1 MWFTRLA
8 ISRPILIWMALAAI
22 AVLGLQAYFR
32 LPAELNPRVD
42 LPILVVTTVFPGA
55 GPPEIESQIT
65 RPLEDAVGTVG
76 SVKDVF
82 SSSQANVSI
91 ISLTFD
97 GGVNIETAVADV
109 RTRVDAIRSQLPA
122 ESRAP
127 VVAKLD
133 INALPVLY
141 FGMESASLSA
151 EELRTLA
158 DKIIRPRIERV
169 DGVAGCQ
176 VIGGELKE
184 IQIAVDSHNLTRFG
198 LSIEDVVNSLK
209 AAGRDVPAGS
219 IVKDSRETTVRL
231 VGSLGT
237 LNEIR
242 SVQIVSPALA
252 QQASAARMPGAAP
265 SLPAPPLTIADV
277 ASVDEG
283 RAEQTQINRVNGR
296 DGIGIVVT
304 RASDANTVSVVDG
317 VNEAL
322 EQIKAQMPA
331 DLHRVTLRDDSV
343 TVRDA
348 LDDVNAS
355 LVLGAVLAMFVI
367 LLFLHNLRGTFI
379 VSLAI
384 PACMIATFLVMY
396 LVKFTLNQMTLLALS
411 LSVGILVD
419 DSIVVLESI
428 TRHIQEG
435 EDPATAAYNGRAE
448 IGFADITT
456 TLVDVVVFVPI
467 AFMSGIV
474 GSFFKQFGLVI
485 VVSTLFSLV
494 VSFSVTPMLASR
506 WYKKGENLT
515 PDKGIFAPLE
525 RLYKALEH
533 RYSRILRSAL
543 SHRPLVMLFG
553 IGALAAI
560 FVVSYLKLGTDF
572 IPGADQGQIAV
583 NIEMPPGASLDATVE
598 VVKDAEKVVAG
609 DHDVLAVVSTVG
621 EIIGGFGSIP
631 QDGMQFGQLTI
642 RLKEKA
648 SLLDQIAGRAS
659 SLRKHS
665 DEELAAKFRAA
676 LAQTAKTRGADISTA
691 AIRSVAGGSSP
702 VEIQLRG
709 SNTTLLAAT
718 ASKLKERLGAIPGVL
733 SPAVSVRDGKPE
745 VRATVDRA
753 RASERSIAAGMAG
766 AIVRDSIAGNTDTA
780 LQRGGAAIPIRV
792 RLAGAE
798 RRHIEDISNLSV
810 GVDGSGSPVF
820 LSDIAAVT
828 METGPANIERQ
839 NGQRLVTVTS
849 NLTAATALS
858 TVQTA
863 MDKAIKEIPH
873 AGVEITWGGDA
884 ENIKDSAIPFA
895 TALIIAIVLVYFVM
909 ASLFNSMGTP
919 FVIMFT
925 LPMALIGALGAL
937 VITGERMSLVS
948 AIGIIMLIGLMGRN
962 AILLLDFTNT
972 LRSRGLSRTDAIV
985 EAGAKRLRPILMTT
999 TATMVGMLP
1008 VAMRFGRAS
1017 EIRAPMAIV
1026 VIGGLT
1032 VSSVLTLI
1040 VIPVLYSLFDD
1051 VTARLRKH

>member
-22 AVLGLQAYFR
+22 SVLGLQAYFR
-32 LPAELNPRVD
+32 LPSELNPKVD

-55 GPPEIESQIT
+55 GPPEIETQIT

-151 EELRTLA
+151 EALRTLA
-158 DKIIRPRIERV
+158 DKVIRPRIERV

-184 IQIAVDSHNLTRFG
+184 IQVAVDSHNLTRYG

-242 SVQIVSPALA
+242 SVQIVSPALS
-252 QQASAARMPGAAP
+252 QAAASRPPGAAP

-277 ASVDEG
+277 ASVEEG

-304 RASDANTVSVVDG
+304 RSSDANTVAVVDG

-322 EQIKAQMPA
+322 DQIKSQMPA

-367 LLFLHNLRGTFI
+367 LLFLHNIRGTFI

-485 VVSTLFSLV
+485 VVSTLFSLI

-515 PDKGIFAPLE
+515 PDRGIFAPLE
-525 RLYKALEH
+525 RLYRALEH
-533 RYSRILRSAL
+533 RYSRVLRSAL
-543 SHRPLVMLFG
+543 HRRPLVLLLG
-553 IGALAAI
+553 IGALASI
-560 FVVSYLKLGTDF
+560 FVVSYYKLGTDF

-598 VVKDAEKVVAG
+598 VVKDAEKVVSG

-659 SLRKHS
+659 SLRRHS
-665 DEELAAKFRAA
+665 DEELAARFRAA
-676 LAQTAKTRGADISTA
+676 LALTAKQRGAEISTA

-709 SNTTLLAAT
+709 ADTAQLAAI
-718 ASKLKERLGAIPGVL
+718 AGKLKARLASLPGVL

-745 VRATVDRA
+745 VRATVDRS

-792 RLAGAE
+792 RIAGAE
-798 RRHIEDISNLSV
+798 RRHVEDISNLSI

-820 LSDIAAVT
+820 LSDIATVT

-839 NGQRLVTVTS
+839 NGQLLVTVTS
-849 NLTAATALS
+849 NLTAATPLS
-858 TVQTA
+858 TVQSA
-863 MDKAIKEIPH
+863 MDRAIKETPH
-873 AGVEITWGGDA
+873 PGVEITWGGDA

-937 VITGERMSLVS
+937 VLTGERMSLVS

-999 TATMVGMLP
+999 TATMAGMLP

-1026 VIGGLT
+1026 VIGGLMI
-1032 VSSVLTLI
+1032 SSLLTLV
-1040 VIPVLYSLFDD
+1040 VIPVLYSVFDD
-1051 VTARLRKH
+1051 VTLRLRKR

>member
-8 ISRPILIWMALAAI
+8 ISRPILIWMALASI
-22 AVLGLQAYFR
+22 AVLGVQAYFR
-32 LPAELNPRVD
+32 LPAELNPKVD
-42 LPILVVTTVFPGA
+42 LPILVVTAVFPGA
-55 GPPEIESQIT
+55 GPPEMEAQVT

-91 ISLTFD
+91 ISLTFA
-97 GGVNIETAVADV
+97 GGTNIESAVADV
-109 RTRVDAIRSQLPA
+109 RTRIDSIRAQLPA
-122 ESRAP
+122 ECRPP

-141 FGMESASLSA
+141 FGLESASLSA
-151 EELRTLA
+151 EKLRTLA
-158 DKIIRPRIERV
+158 DKAIRPRIERV

-176 VIGGELKE
+176 VVGGELKE
-184 IQIAVDSHNLTRFG
+184 IQISVDSHSLVRYG
-198 LSIEDVVNSLK
+198 LNIEDVVNSLK
-209 AAGRDVPAGS
+209 AASRDVPAGE
-219 IVKDSRETTVRL
+219 IVRGDRETTVRL

-242 SVQIVSPALA
+242 SVQLVSPALA
-252 QQASAARMPGAAP
+252 AAAGRLPTPGASA
-265 SLPAPPLTIADV
+265 LPTPPLTIADV
-277 ASVDEG
+277 ATVEEG
-283 RAEQTQINRVNGR
+283 RAQQTQINRVNGR
-296 DGIGIVVT
+296 DGIGVIVT
-304 RASDANTVSVVDG
+304 RASDANTVAVVDG

-322 EQIKAQMPA
+322 EQIKPEMPT
-331 DLHRVTLRDDSV
+331 DLKRVTLRDDSV

-348 LDDVNAS
+348 LEDVNAS
-355 LVLGAVLAMFVI
+355 LVLGAILAMAVI
-367 LLFLHNLRGTFI
+367 LLFLHNLRGTLI

-384 PACMIATFLVMY
+384 PSCMIATFLVMY

-435 EDPATAAYNGRAE
+435 EEPYEAAYNGRAE

-485 VVSTLFSLV
+485 AVSTLFSLV

-506 WYKKGENLT
+506 WYKKGEKLV
-515 PDKGIFAPLE
+515 PEKGLFAFLE
-525 RLYKALEH
+525 RVYRKLELKYSHLVRFALN
-533 RYSRILRSAL
+533 
-543 SHRPLVMLFG
+543 HRPVVLLAG
-553 IGALAAI
+553 LLGLAAI
-560 FVVSYLKLGTDF
+560 FTLSYFKLGTDF

-598 VVKDAEKVVAG
+598 VVKDAEKIVAG
-609 DHDVLAVVSTVG
+609 NPDVFAVVSTVG

-631 QDGMQFGQLTI
+631 QEGMQFGQLTI

-648 SLLDQIAGRAS
+648 SLLDQLAGRS
-659 SLRKHS
+659 HSLRRNS
-665 DEELAAKFRAA
+665 DEQLATLLRNR
-676 LAQTAKTRGADISTA
+676 LNETAKSRGADISTA

-709 SNTTLLAAT
+709 TDTEALAAV
-718 ASKLKERLGAIPGVL
+718 ARQLKQRLAAIPGVL
-733 SPAVSVRDGKPE
+733 SPAVSVRNGKPE
-745 VRATVDRA
+745 IRARVDRD
-753 RASERSIAAGMAG
+753 RASERSIAAGLAG

-780 LQRGGAAIPIRV
+780 LQREGTAIPIRV
-792 RLAGAE
+792 RLAGSE
-798 RRHIEDISNLSV
+798 RQKYEDISNLSV
-810 GVDGSGSPVF
+810 GVDAQGAPVY

-828 METGPANIERQ
+828 RETGPANIERQ

-849 NLTAATALS
+849 NLSADTPLS
-858 TVQTA
+858 TVQTE
-863 MDKAIKEIPH
+863 MDKAIKAVPH
-873 AGVEITWGGDA
+873 AGIDISWGGDA

-962 AILLLDFTNT
+962 AILLLDYTNT
-972 LRSRGLSRTDAIV
+972 LRSRGVARTEAIV

-1026 VIGGLT
+1026 VIGGLM
-1032 VSSVLTLI
+1032 VSSVLTLV
-1040 VIPVLYSLFDD
+1040 VIPVLYSVFDD
-1051 VTARLRKH
+1051 VTTRLKHK